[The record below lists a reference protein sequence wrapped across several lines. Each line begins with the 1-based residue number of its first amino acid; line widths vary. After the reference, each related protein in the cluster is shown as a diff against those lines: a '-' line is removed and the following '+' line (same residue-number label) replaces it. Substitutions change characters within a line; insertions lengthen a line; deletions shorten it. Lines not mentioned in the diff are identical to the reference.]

1 MKRVFSLFAIS
12 LLTMSA
18 WSSNTYVK
26 VTSIDQLEEGTKYI
40 LVNEEASSAMG
51 AISSTSTPYGTSVAV
66 TIQNGIIDIEGT
78 DVVELFSGE
87 GSDDVL
93 GNHTWTFNIGEGSH
107 YMCWTSGNSLNTVN
121 SSAPNN
127 AMWIATLT
135 DDGVVLT
142 NKADNTRK
150 LQYNAGSPRFACYT
164 SSQKPAVLYVEDAN
178 VTPPVTVA
186 APTLPE
192 SQEFENSLSVI
203 ITNNEEGAD
212 LMYALNDGEFTEY
225 TEALT
230 ITETTTVRAKA
241 VKGDVE
247 SEEVSATYTKV
258 GPVVYINPYVKV
270 TSIDQLEVG
279 KKYILVNE
287 EASSA
292 MGAISNTSTPY
303 GTSVAVT
310 IQNGIID
317 IDGTD
322 VVELFS
328 GEGSDDALGHTTWT
342 FNIGEGSHY
351 MCWTSGNSLNTVN
364 SSAPNNA
371 MWIATLTDDGVL
383 LTNKADDTRKL
394 QYNSGSPR
402 FACYTSTQKPAVLYV
417 EYVPQEDEGIT
428 TLSQANT
435 LEDDEE
441 FTFNGDAVVTAFK
454 NGYLFLRDE
463 SGYGMISG
471 VEGTFANS
479 QVLNQ
484 GWNATKTSN
493 DGWVWYTDAAGL
505 STSDET
511 NAELAPAQKL
521 TAFPDESMI
530 NAYVYVEK
538 VNKGFL
544 PIRVLPL
551 RDDNTSITIASYPWA
566 VNQPATS
573 GDWNAYGVIVK
584 NGGTLEFALVA
595 WEKYVEPQPE
605 GLRGDVNMDEA
616 VNIKDVTPLIDYL
629 LTGDSTSISLENAD
643 CNLQDSVTI
652 VDLTVLI
659 DYLLSGNWAD

>member
-18 WSSNTYVK
+18 WSANTYVK

-121 SSAPNN
+121 SSAPEN

-142 NKADNTRK
+142 NKADDTRK

-292 MGAISNTSTPY
+292 MGAISSTSTPY

-317 IDGTD
+317 IEGTD

-328 GEGSDDALGHTTWT
+328 GEGSDDVLGNHTWT

-364 SSAPNNA
+364 SSAPENA
-371 MWIATLTDDGVL
+371 MWIATLTDDGVV

-394 QYNSGSPR
+394 QYNAGSPR
-402 FACYTSTQKPAVLYV
+402 FACYTSSQKPAVLYV

-511 NAELAPAQKL
+511 NAELAAAQKL

-629 LTGDSTSISLENAD
+629 LTGDSTGISLENAD

>member
-121 SSAPNN
+121 SSAPEN

>member
-121 SSAPNN
+121 SSAPEN

-292 MGAISNTSTPY
+292 MGAISSTSTPY
-303 GTSVAVT
+303 GTAVAVT
-310 IQNGIID
+310 IKNGIID

-402 FACYTSTQKPAVLYV
+402 FACYTSSQKPAVLYV